1 MKRNFYL
8 QHQLMAMHDP
18 RMQNLFDEEGPRG
31 IGTYWIIIEKLSL
44 LPDAKAQLKY
54 LRSST
59 NKKLSITYIEKIIRN
74 FQLFVLE
81 EDGSFSPE
89 ELNQF
94 QSHTSLAGN
103 GGRTGRENTLAGSS
117 LHTQRLRR
125 AADATHQGGRGLLQ
139 ETYRSLRQMAQ
150 PVERKRCTLLFCEF
164 HKSRTAHF
172 ASPVR
177 NPPGTRCQ
185 ATVRRTTRPLP
196 LRTAHRRPTHLPG
209 LSHPRQCPAP
219 AGQHR
224 FLE

>member
-1 MKRNFYL
+1 MTILIFRQKARRIQPEVGLHSPF
-8 QHQLMAMHDP
+8 AMTSADRKHHC
-18 RMQNLFDEEGPRG
+18 
-31 IGTYWIIIEKLSL
+31 T
-44 LPDAKAQLKY
+44 
-54 LRSST
+54 
-59 NKKLSITYIEKIIRN
+59 
-74 FQLFVLE
+74 
-81 EDGSFSPE
+81 
-89 ELNQF
+89 
-94 QSHTSLAGN
+94 HTSLAGS

-125 AADATHQGGRGLLQ
+125 AADATHQGGCGLLQ
-139 ETYRSLRQMAQ
+139 EAYRSLRQMAQ

-172 ASPVR
+172 ASPVH